1 MTAIKTRPVHGYS
14 KFLST
19 GSARGSRVVT
29 NKEMCTL
36 IDSTPEWIEQRTGI
50 TERRWATN
58 SETVASMGTTAA
70 RTALERS
77 GLEASQIDAII
88 VATVSHHRPS
98 PSLAAYI
105 ARELGL
111 GDAAAF
117 DLNGACAGFCYS
129 TALADSMIRTG
140 SANYVLV
147 IGVEKLSEMTNL
159 DDRSTAFLFSDGAG
173 AAIIGASDEPGIGPV
188 VWGSRSDQLKTIEL
202 EDWPTA
208 SADPNKIHPLIRME
222 GRAVFKLSLIH
233 ISEPTRPY

>member
-1 MTAIKTRPVHGYS
+1 
-14 KFLST
+14 
-19 GSARGSRVVT
+19 
-29 NKEMCTL
+29 
-36 IDSTPEWIEQRTGI
+36 
-50 TERRWATN
+50 
-58 SETVASMGTTAA
+58 
-70 RTALERS
+70 
-77 GLEASQIDAII
+77 
-88 VATVSHHRPS
+88 
-98 PSLAAYI
+98 
-105 ARELGL
+105 
-111 GDAAAF
+111 
-117 DLNGACAGFCYS
+117 
-129 TALADSMIRTG
+129 MIRTG

-233 ISEPTRPY
+233 I

>member
-159 DDRSTAFLFSDGAG
+159 DDRSTAFLFSDGLVPQSSVPAM
-173 AAIIGASDEPGIGPV
+173 SR
-188 VWGSRSDQLKTIEL
+188 GSARWCGDL
-202 EDWPTA
+202 A
-208 SADPNKIHPLIRME
+208 LISS
-222 GRAVFKLSLIH
+222 KLSSSRTGRRLALI
-233 ISEPTRPY
+233 PTRFTPSFAWKVARSSSGL

>member
-98 PSLAAYI
+98 PAWRLTSPGSSAWVTLL
-105 ARELGL
+105 RLT
-111 GDAAAF
+111 
-117 DLNGACAGFCYS
+117 S
-129 TALADSMIRTG
+129 TAH
-140 SANYVLV
+140 VL
-147 IGVEKLSEMTNL
+147 GFAT
-159 DDRSTAFLFSDGAG
+159 
-173 AAIIGASDEPGIGPV
+173 
-188 VWGSRSDQLKTIEL
+188 Q
-202 EDWPTA
+202 
-208 SADPNKIHPLIRME
+208 PLW
-222 GRAVFKLSLIH
+222 L
-233 ISEPTRPY
+233 TQ